1 MLRPTRWINGLRHL
15 AVRNDIVSS
24 SVTRRST
31 SSASSIPSHLETFS
45 QRNPFHLASN
55 QKRQHRRHD
64 HSTSA
69 AVATQYSD
77 PEEDEEQIDAG
88 KRTRARRNIVIVEE
102 PVETPHVQ
110 VHVVKNS
117 GSKPRLEALRKQLK
131 NEPSVQSFLGSKT
144 NTNGAVETTNGTQPQ
159 SAPKVIHWKELL
171 KKSQEAPS
179 PPRIDSEDD
188 DDQVFPQVQ
197 EAKRTT
203 AVLTDRFGRQHNY
216 LRISLAER
224 CNLRCTYCMPPEG
237 VPLQPQSQLLQTPE
251 ILSLARHFQKHGV
264 NKIRLTGGEPTLRKD
279 LVDILQGLQQMSGFD
294 ELAIT
299 TNGVTLAKN
308 LEDYVNAGLN
318 RVNISLDTLH
328 PEKFET
334 LTRRPAAYF
343 HKVWKA
349 IEVATAMDP
358 DKLVTKINVV
368 VMKGVNDDEIADFC
382 ALQQRFPNLHVRFIE
397 YMPFTENGW
406 NMDRWVPY
414 KDLLQQL
421 EQQDQVQLVKLPEM
435 DPNDTTKWYTTLE
448 NSQLMGHLTN
458 NGSTSAAIQNGQS
471 VIDKNQTKHGIGKI
485 GFITS
490 MSQPFCGTCNRL
502 RLTSDGQIKV
512 CLFDGN
518 STISLRDAL
527 REGADPNDLD
537 LLIQHALRKK
547 HFSLGGHNSPEDI
560 LLDSDHNRP
569 MTLIGG

>member
-1 MLRPTRWINGLRHL
+1 MFLRSITRSGSCWTSGLSR
-15 AVRNDIVSS
+15 SYG
-24 SVTRRST
+24 RRFI
-31 SSASSIPSHLETFS
+31 ASSTTLTPPQPDHFL
-45 QRNPFHLASN
+45 R
-55 QKRQHRRHD
+55 RRRRHE

-69 AVATQYSD
+69 ASPIPDIDTD
-77 PEEDEEQIDAG
+77 DEEIDYY
-88 KRTRARRNIVIVEE
+88 
-102 PVETPHVQ
+102 Q
-110 VHVVKNS
+110 DLSSVKIHTT
-117 GSKPRLEALRKQLK
+117 KPRLQALRERLQNDPPPQSLLKQ
-131 NEPSVQSFLGSKT
+131 PKT
-144 NTNGAVETTNGTQPQ
+144 NGSTPNNGKPSQEP
-159 SAPKVIHWKELL
+159 PIIHWKELL
-171 KKSQEAPS
+171 RRSKEPTPNGVVEIQEQVNEAP
-179 PPRIDSEDD
+179 
-188 DDQVFPQVQ
+188 
-197 EAKRTT
+197 
-203 AVLTDRFGRQHNY
+203 AVLTDRFGRHHNY

-251 ILSLARHFQKHGV
+251 ILSLAEHFRNHGV

-279 LVDILQGLQQMSGFD
+279 LVEILHGLSNIGGFE

-299 TNGVTLAKN
+299 TNGVTLARN
-308 LEDYVNAGLN
+308 LDSYMEAGLN

-328 PEKFET
+328 PDKFAT
-334 LTRRPAAYF
+334 LTRRPASYF
-343 HKVWKA
+343 DKVWEA
-349 IEVATAMDP
+349 IEAAAAKDP
-358 DKLVTKINVV
+358 EELVTKINVV
-368 VMKGVNDDEIADFC
+368 VMKGINDHEVADFC

-414 KDLLQQL
+414 RDLLKQL
-421 EQQDQVQLVKLPEM
+421 DQRDNLQLVKLPEK

-448 NSQLMGHLTN
+448 NSLRMDDPE
-458 NGSTSAAIQNGQS
+458 QN
-471 VIDKNQTKHGIGKI
+471 IGLGRI

-527 REGADPNDLD
+527 REGADAESLD

-547 HFSLGGHNSPEDI
+547 HFSLGGHTSPEDI
-560 LLDSDHNRP
+560 LKDSDHNRP